1 MGGYKRIHRGKATIT
16 TGGSGESHRQAGACR
31 CHPAEVHAHACS
43 GLLWIAIALAQAS
56 LTLAADAPSSE
67 PNGPVTAQE
76 ATKTRTQLLNELN
89 LRTAQVD
96 LEHAKEAHERYEA
109 EYKDAQAFFQKG
121 IISRKELDEA
131 VSAYARAAQQL
142 KQAQILLEKT
152 RLSFLANATHITIV
166 EAKKYYDNEG
176 RRKLDLVLRNTSNL
190 TQAAS
195 ALSHQD
201 PNLPSQSTW
210 QNPDQI
216 RALLNVENIIV
227 SVVKETASI
236 SKPYE
241 EIIPVLPYGQEKKV
255 TFELL
260 TDVEQ
265 AGVKLQYLDQTVTN
279 SIYLEKE
286 SLQETPTMVASQFSL
301 EGELGT
307 DVRYDLSLEMIAT
320 SDRNFSLAVTN
331 VPPQINCFF
340 VDSSSGSRVTSVRF
354 SEEVSKHSL
363 NLRASIPRK
372 LDVAMIDKR
381 IDFQAWVATTTQ
393 MDLIN
398 KLKRQHPDVA
408 LTSQELDQVGAG
420 RVDLS
425 LIPKGAGRLEI
436 LINNLYTEI
445 KPQEPVTIQADL
457 HNDGTLTL
465 FNIIPEISPPL
476 RWEAEVEPKTIER
489 MQPNEQV
496 SLRILLR
503 PGSDIGV
510 GEYEA
515 QIEARGQS
523 GSETIEAL
531 EKRVK
536 VRINAETNIKANLL
550 LVGGLVSLIVVIM
563 VFGVKLSRR

>member
-1 MGGYKRIHRGKATIT
+1 MLTR
-16 TGGSGESHRQAGACR
+16 
-31 CHPAEVHAHACS
+31 
-43 GLLWIAIALAQAS
+43 AS
-56 LTLAADAPSSE
+56 LVLAADAPGNE
-67 PNGPVTAQE
+67 PNGPVAAQE
-76 ATKTRTQLLNELN
+76 ATKTRTQLLNELS

-96 LEHAKEAHERYEA
+96 LEHAREAYERYEA
-109 EYKDAQAFFQKG
+109 EYKDAQNLFQKG
-121 IISRKELDEA
+121 IMSRKELDEA

-142 KQAQILLEKT
+142 KQAQIQLEKT

-201 PNLPSQSTW
+201 PNLPSQATW
-210 QNPDQI
+210 QDPDQI

-363 NLRASIPRK
+363 SLRASIPRK
-372 LDVAMIDKR
+372 LDVGMIDKR
-381 IDFQAWVATTTQ
+381 IDFQAWVATTAQ
-393 MDLIN
+393 VDLIN
-398 KLKRQHPDVA
+398 KLKRQHPDGAV
-408 LTSQELDQVGAG
+408 TDDDLDQIGAG

-425 LIPKGAGRLEI
+425 LIPKGTGRLEI

-445 KPQEPVTIQADL
+445 KPQEPVLIQADL

-465 FNIIPEISPPL
+465 FNIVPEISPPL
-476 RWEAEVEPKTIER
+476 RWEAEVEPKIIER

-496 SLRILLR
+496 SLHIRLR
-503 PGSDIGV
+503 PGADVGV